1 MDITGVLFHIQFL
14 YAYIKLILL
23 ALHIV
28 YIGSLVAV
36 TAYISF
42 SLGKKKG
49 ISIHIR
55 EEEIKYEKND

>member
-1 MDITGVLFHIQFL
+1 V
-14 YAYIKLILL
+14 ILL

-36 TAYISF
+36 TAYLSF

-49 ISIHIR
+49 VSVYLRER
-55 EEEIKYEKND
+55 EEKIEEK